1 MKAGRSDIIIERIV
15 HAQRW
20 ERRNMFLPRIAVE
33 LKSLKEESLTQ
44 ALNQSIKAVKHLS
57 DRDLPICLIIMKGTW
72 IGFFG
77 G

>member
-1 MKAGRSDIIIERIV
+1 
-15 HAQRW
+15 
-20 ERRNMFLPRIAVE
+20 MFLARIAVE

-44 ALNQSIKAVKHLS
+44 ALNLSIKAVKHLS